1 MGELYMYS
9 KCIPKMIALILWQNI
24 YFSCWTLNTIFACE
38 KKMGYEKQAG
48 KTLMMELLKNS
59 KSERLK
65 CELKR
70 RGENWGGEI

>member
-1 MGELYMYS
+1 MRCNVIFL
-9 KCIPKMIALILWQNI
+9 KCKTGVSVRRVRTFSLIE
-24 YFSCWTLNTIFACE
+24 FWTLNTIFACE

-70 RGENWGGEI
+70 RGENWGDEI